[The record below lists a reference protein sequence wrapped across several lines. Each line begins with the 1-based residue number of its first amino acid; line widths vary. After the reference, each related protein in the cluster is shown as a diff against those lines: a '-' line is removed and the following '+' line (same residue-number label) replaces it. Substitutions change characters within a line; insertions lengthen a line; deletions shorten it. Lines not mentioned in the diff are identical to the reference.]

1 MTLWINR
8 EYTNKIMDAMD
19 NGSIDPRTVADMCL
33 MWMSEREVK
42 DMYLDN
48 DMYEE
53 EEEEEFHD
61 ES

>member
-1 MTLWINR
+1 MWINR
-8 EYTNKIMDAMD
+8 EYTNKLMDAMD
-19 NGSIDPRTVADMCL
+19 NGTLDPRTVADMCL
-33 MWMSEREVK
+33 QWLSEHDVK
-42 DMYLDN
+42 MMCLDN

>member
-1 MTLWINR
+1 MWINR